1 MVVFE
6 DGEKKVSQG
15 GDFLWSRFVQS
26 SVDSVVKGCSWV
38 RSEEGGQMVPRVS
51 PSCDMM

>member
-26 SVDSVVKGCSWV
+26 SVDSVVKDCSKV
-38 RSEEGGQMVPRVS
+38 RSKEGWQSVQVVT
-51 PSCDMM
+51 